1 MLGFSPKFIIYSGM
15 DIFHVGCEDVK
26 KQQRLLKMAQA
37 GLKVHLRK

>member
-26 KQQRLLKMAQA
+26 KYNNGSLKWHRP
-37 GLKVHLRK
+37 G